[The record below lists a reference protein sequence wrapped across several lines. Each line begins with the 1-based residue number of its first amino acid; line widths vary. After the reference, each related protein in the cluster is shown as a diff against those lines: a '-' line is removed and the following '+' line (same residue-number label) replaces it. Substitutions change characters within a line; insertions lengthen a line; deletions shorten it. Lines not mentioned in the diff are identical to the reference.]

1 MNSPKPLPENNLCAA
16 TLSFFRAIGRQ
27 NADAEIPFLR
37 TKIPFPTP
45 RSLEYR
51 QTSVHPR
58 SYYTTGSTTDSQVSP
73 VASRGLEARADPRP
87 SNVSAEATRPAATG
101 AACSLPRSAP
111 FYREVKSA
119 RRRCVRPG
127 GDYNDPLSWPCCL
140 RFRRL
145 SGHCHDTHFRRRRP
159 GETDGR

>member
-51 QTSVHPR
+51 QKSVHPR
-58 SYYTTGSTTDSQVSP
+58 SYYSAGSAADLPDSR
-73 VASRGLEARADPRP
+73 VAA
-87 SNVSAEATRPAATG
+87 
-101 AACSLPRSAP
+101 AP
-111 FYREVKSA
+111 FPHPPILSRNLGLRDRPVDMSPRAREALVLFSA
-119 RRRCVRPG
+119 RGTRRS
-127 GDYNDPLSWPCCL
+127 L
-140 RFRRL
+140 
-145 SGHCHDTHFRRRRP
+145 RRP
-159 GETDGR
+159 PRGRPLHERVFAAERGGATQEIVCRGR